1 MTTISP
7 ALYQAIL
14 QARQAN
20 PTAYA
25 NVASNY
31 LLGDGLNTSQI
42 QAIANTGTF
51 AITTSSGNY
60 GVVSTPTGVT
70 AVPITN
76 TLSGIVS
83 KFLSPSLPYTIGTNL
98 PGSTAGPN
106 TQTVF
111 TPAANTSDSLTT
123 TFNKGLSQFEGF
135 FKNHPELLLAI
146 GGLAALLLL
155 KK

>member
-1 MTTISP
+1 M
-7 ALYQAIL
+7 A
-14 QARQAN
+14 ARQAN
-20 PTAYA
+20 PTAYS

-31 LLGDGLNTSQI
+31 LIGGGLNTAQL
-42 QAIANTGTF
+42 QTIANTGTF
-51 AITTSSGNY
+51 GIITSSGNY
-60 GVVSTPTGVT
+60 AVHSTGTGLN

-83 KFLSPSLPYTIGTNL
+83 KFLSPSLPSTTGTNV
-98 PGSTAGPN
+98 PPTTAGPN
-106 TQTVF
+106 TQSVF
-111 TPAANTSDSLTT
+111 TPAGNTSDSLTT
-123 TFNKGLSQFEGF
+123 TFNTGLTQLEGF